1 MKIHL
6 LEIDDTLTIFGVV
19 SKKRTGH
26 DGKNV
31 VGVNAYDLET
41 GKEVK
46 YQDIKGVVNIDR
58 AREFWNTWID
68 YATSENH
75 EIKRTESVYK
85 TKNGR
90 AIMMDSEINKA
101 MEEIASETLHSIS
114 NERKANNE

>member
-46 YQDIKGVVNIDR
+46 YQDVKGVVNIDR

-101 MEEIASETLHSIS
+101 MEEIAT
-114 NERKANNE
+114 RKLDELRN

>member
-31 VGVNAYDLET
+31 VGINVYDLET

-46 YQDIKGVVNIDR
+46 YQDIRGIVNIDR

-75 EIKRTESVYK
+75 EIKRTELIYNSPNRR
-85 TKNGR
+85 T
-90 AIMMDSEINKA
+90 IMMDSEIIDA
-101 MEEIASETLHSIS
+101 MEEVVNIRLGI
-114 NERKANNE
+114 

>member
-31 VGVNAYDLET
+31 VGIGAYDLET
-41 GKEVK
+41 GKKIK
-46 YQDIKGVVNIDR
+46 YQDVKGVVNIDC
-58 AREFWNTWID
+58 AREFWQTWIE
-68 YATSENH
+68 YAISENH

-90 AIMMDSEINKA
+90 TIMMDSEIDKA
-101 MEEIASETLHSIS
+101 MEEIAT
-114 NERKANNE
+114 RKLDELRN

>member
-31 VGVNAYDLET
+31 VGVNVYDLGT

-58 AREFWNTWID
+58 AREFWNTWIQ
-68 YATSENH
+68 YAISENH
-75 EIKRTESVYK
+75 EIKITESTYK
-85 TKNGR
+85 PKYRRT
-90 AIMMDSEINKA
+90 IMMDSDINKA

-114 NERKANNE
+114 NERKTNNE